1 MIDSPKAIDINTD
14 HSEKDHI
21 LNKFFDSSDVFEH
34 RSHVTCYRG
43 KSNSLPAIFHSHAWK
58 SSMDRKSI
66 PFQFNKF
73 DDRCSESSMGINKGT
88 SDDSASEMEDVILDF
103 ESIRSSGADANENNS
118 NMFCNCLPRLGM
130 GGKMYFQME
139 IINIRERL
147 GSDSQISK
155 RGKIIKEEKMFD
167 QILSITDFDT
177 TTEFRPR
184 LYSESYLN
192 KMRIKKCGQEK
203 QVAGIEILT
212 TELARTRSDEHIK
225 RRNDDTSN
233 TQETHN
239 MMPFR
244 PRVGSESQRFRH
256 KRCTQETNE
265 TAPFR
270 PRLGS
275 ENQRLK
281 KTCTKEP
288 NDMVLF
294 RPRAGSESHRLKNK
308 SCTLEQN
315 DTVPFRPRV
324 GSDSQRLKHKSC
336 TLETNDTIPFR
347 PRVGSDCQRFKNT
360 RCTNEKD
367 DVVPFRPRA
376 GSESQRFKQTSC
388 QQEID
393 DIGPFRN
400 RLGSESLVSK
410 MKYKIKDRKQVGRV
424 NQVVESENL
433 AKCRPRLGS
442 DPIVSKCRRK
452 GRKRNG
458 SESSATSN
466 SLKDSSTGSPDEQ
479 NGSSKAD
486 GINISKVVVSGVN
499 LRVPEINITD
509 ADTHDICQQQE
520 TSLNWKTIDNKL
532 LADVGKVQDLDDMQF
547 RPRLGSE
554 SMVSKLKNRARAR
567 TRKSEDTPTSK
578 STDTLD
584 EKIALLS
591 LDGLNCHSKPKSKG
605 KTSKKTQSGV
615 CKLPKIDYKHNGQRK
630 RKTSLSDKD
639 KTKTVKEKRHTT
651 MKKSGRSRSFDEVS
665 RYSEGEYTDLSS
677 TPTDIPTRTPEPVLF
692 KEFSEFE
699 KGFAKPL
706 SPMRSNGSY
715 QPRYCWCTRCQMMF
729 NMYKADDDRLETWGN
744 YPCFKF

>member
-1 MIDSPKAIDINTD
+1 
-14 HSEKDHI
+14 
-21 LNKFFDSSDVFEH
+21 
-34 RSHVTCYRG
+34 
-43 KSNSLPAIFHSHAWK
+43 
-58 SSMDRKSI
+58 
-66 PFQFNKF
+66 
-73 DDRCSESSMGINKGT
+73 
-88 SDDSASEMEDVILDF
+88 
-103 ESIRSSGADANENNS
+103 
-118 NMFCNCLPRLGM
+118 
-130 GGKMYFQME
+130 ME

-155 RGKIIKEEKMFD
+155 RGKIIKEEKMLD

-177 TTEFRPR
+177 KTEFRPR

-212 TELARTRSDEHIK
+212 AELARTGSDEQIT
-225 RRNDDTSN
+225 RRNIETSD

-239 MMPFR
+239 MVPFR
-244 PRVGSESQRFRH
+244 PRVGSESQLFKH
-256 KRCTQETNE
+256 KRSTQETNE

-275 ENQRLK
+275 ENQQPK
-281 KTCTKEP
+281 KTCTKESNETVP
-288 NDMVLF
+288 F
-294 RPRAGSESHRLKNK
+294 RTRAGSESL
-308 SCTLEQN
+308 
-315 DTVPFRPRV
+315 
-324 GSDSQRLKHKSC
+324 RLKHKSC
-336 TLETNDTIPFR
+336 TLEPNDTVRFR
-347 PRVGSDCQRFKNT
+347 PRVGSECQGLNIT

-367 DVVPFRPRA
+367 DSVLFRPRA
-376 GSESQRFKQTSC
+376 DSESQRFKQASC
-388 QQEID
+388 KQEMD

-410 MKYKIKDRKQVGRV
+410 MKYKIKDRKQLGRC
-424 NQVVESENL
+424 NQVVELENL
-433 AKCRPRLGS
+433 AKFRLRLGS

-452 GRKRNG
+452 GRKRNR
-458 SESSATSN
+458 SESSTTSN
-466 SLKDSSTGSPDEQ
+466 SLKDKNSSTGSPDEQ
-479 NGSSKAD
+479 NRSSKAD
-486 GINISKVVVSGVN
+486 GINISKVVVSGGN

-509 ADTHDICQQQE
+509 AETLDICQQQE
-520 TSLNWKTIDNKL
+520 TSMNWKTIDNKL
-532 LADVGKVQDLDDMQF
+532 LAHVSKVQDLDDMSF
-547 RPRLGSE
+547 RPRIGSE
-554 SMVSKLKNRARAR
+554 SMVSKMKNRARAR

-578 STDTLD
+578 STDTLE
-584 EKIALLS
+584 EKMALLS
-591 LDGLNCHSKPKSKG
+591 LDGLNCYSKPKSKG
-605 KTSKKTQSGV
+605 KIIKKTQSGI
-615 CKLPKIDYKHNGQRK
+615 CKLPKIDSKHNGQRK

-729 NMYKADDDRLETWGN
+729 NMYKADDNRLETWGN

>member
-1 MIDSPKAIDINTD
+1 
-14 HSEKDHI
+14 
-21 LNKFFDSSDVFEH
+21 
-34 RSHVTCYRG
+34 
-43 KSNSLPAIFHSHAWK
+43 
-58 SSMDRKSI
+58 
-66 PFQFNKF
+66 
-73 DDRCSESSMGINKGT
+73 
-88 SDDSASEMEDVILDF
+88 
-103 ESIRSSGADANENNS
+103 
-118 NMFCNCLPRLGM
+118 
-130 GGKMYFQME
+130 ME

-155 RGKIIKEEKMFD
+155 RGKIMKEEKMFD

-177 TTEFRPR
+177 KTEFRPR

-203 QVAGIEILT
+203 QVAGIKILT
-212 TELARTRSDEHIK
+212 AKLARTGSDGQIT
-225 RRNDDTSN
+225 RGNTDTSD
-233 TQETHN
+233 TQEKQY
-239 MMPFR
+239 MVPFI
-244 PRVGSESQRFRH
+244 PRVGIESQRFKH

-288 NDMVLF
+288 NETVPF
-294 RPRAGSESHRLKNK
+294 RPRAGSESHRLK
-308 SCTLEQN
+308 
-315 DTVPFRPRV
+315 
-324 GSDSQRLKHKSC
+324 HKSC
-336 TLETNDTIPFR
+336 TLEPNDTIPFR
-347 PRVGSDCQRFKNT
+347 PRVGSDCQGLKNT
-360 RCTNEKD
+360 RCTNGKD
-367 DVVPFRPRA
+367 DAVPFRPRA

-388 QQEID
+388 KQEID
-393 DIGPFRN
+393 DIGPYRN
-400 RLGSESLVSK
+400 RSGSESQVSK
-410 MKYKIKDRKQVGRV
+410 MKYKIKDRKQVGRC
-424 NQVVESENL
+424 NQVVEIENL
-433 AKCRPRLGS
+433 AKYRPRLGS

-458 SESSATSN
+458 SESSATSS
-466 SLKDSSTGSPDEQ
+466 SLKDKDSSTGSPDEH

-486 GINISKVVVSGVN
+486 EINISKVVVSGRN
-499 LRVPEINITD
+499 LCVPEKNITD
-509 ADTHDICQQQE
+509 VATHDICQQQD
-520 TSLNWKTIDNKL
+520 TSMNLKTIDNKL
-532 LADVGKVQDLDDMQF
+532 LADVSKVQDLDDMSF

-554 SMVSKLKNRARAR
+554 SMVSKMKNRARAR

-578 STDTLD
+578 STDTLE
-584 EKIALLS
+584 EKIDLLS

-605 KTSKKTQSGV
+605 KTSKKTQSGI
-615 CKLPKIDYKHNGQRK
+615 CKLPKIESKNNGQRK
-630 RKTSLSDKD
+630 RQTSLSDKD

-692 KEFSEFE
+692 KEFTEFE

-706 SPMRSNGSY
+706 SPMRSNRSY